1 MKYDIENRRIWL
13 KGEILNVNDAK
24 INVLAPT
31 SQFGLNVFEGIP
43 CYWNDEEKQLYAF
56 RLSDHYNRLL
66 KSARLLELDCKYN
79 KNDLTKAFVDD
90 LKMIGYV

>member
-1 MKYDIENRRIWL
+1 MKYDVANRRIWF

-43 CYWNDEEKQLYAF
+43 CYWNDEENSSMP
-56 RLSDHYNRLL
+56 SDWMNIM
-66 KSARLLELDCKYN
+66 
-79 KNDLTKAFVDD
+79 TV
-90 LKMIGYV
+90 